1 MTIVVCCHGSLQ
13 LPRYANPREAELDCA
28 TVFENEAVIMSS
40 TSKQTGPLQKSSN
53 LNQAAIAAKRA
64 KSVDR
69 LILIADDNDDTRMM
83 FATVLTA
90 RGYRIAEAGDGEK
103 AIEVILRENPGLVL
117 LDLELPRLN
126 GLSVLRRLRN
136 ELKRI
141 DVPVVVITGY
151 EQHFETAVAA
161 GCDDYLLK
169 PIDFERLETLLDYYL
184 PLEVK
189 AKGA

>member
-1 MTIVVCCHGSLQ
+1 V
-13 LPRYANPREAELDCA
+13 
-28 TVFENEAVIMSS
+28 
-40 TSKQTGPLQKSSN
+40 
-53 LNQAAIAAKRA
+53 
-64 KSVDR
+64 
-69 LILIADDNDDTRMM
+69 

-90 RGYRIAEAGDGEK
+90 RGYRVAEAGDGEE

-136 ELKRI
+136 ELKKI

-169 PIDFERLETLLDYYL
+169 QIDFDRLYNLFDFFLLF
-184 PLEVK
+184 
-189 AKGA
+189 A

>member
-1 MTIVVCCHGSLQ
+1 
-13 LPRYANPREAELDCA
+13 
-28 TVFENEAVIMSS
+28 MSS

-64 KSVDR
+64 KSIDR

-90 RGYRIAEAGDGEK
+90 RGYRVAEAGDGEE

-136 ELKRI
+136 ELKKI

>member
-1 MTIVVCCHGSLQ
+1 
-13 LPRYANPREAELDCA
+13 
-28 TVFENEAVIMSS
+28 MSS
-40 TSKQTGPLQKSSN
+40 TSKQTGPLAKSSN
-53 LNQAAIAAKRA
+53 LNAPAIAAKRA
-64 KSVDR
+64 KNLDR
-69 LILIADDNDDTRMM
+69 LILIADDNDDTRTM

-90 RGYRIAEAGDGEK
+90 RGYRVAEAGDGEK
-103 AIEVILRENPGLVL
+103 AIEVIMRENPGLVL

-136 ELKRI
+136 ELKKI
-141 DVPVVVITGY
+141 EVPVVVVTGY

>member
-1 MTIVVCCHGSLQ
+1 
-13 LPRYANPREAELDCA
+13 
-28 TVFENEAVIMSS
+28 MSS
-40 TSKQTGPLQKSSN
+40 TAKQTGRLLKPSN
-53 LNQAAIAAKRA
+53 SNPATICNKRA
-64 KSVDR
+64 NSSDR
-69 LILIADDNDDTRMM
+69 LILVADDNDDTRTM
-83 FATVLTA
+83 FAAVLKA
-90 RGYRIAEAGDGEK
+90 RGYNVAEASDGEK
-103 AIEVILRENPGLVL
+103 AIEAILRENPGLVL

-141 DVPVVVITGY
+141 EVPVVVITGY

-169 PIDFERLETLLDYYL
+169 PIDFERLETLLEYYL
-184 PLEVK
+184 PLEAK

>member
-1 MTIVVCCHGSLQ
+1 MMIVVCCHGSRQ
-13 LPRYANPREAELDCA
+13 LPRNINPREAELDCA

-40 TSKQTGPLQKSSN
+40 TSKQTGPLANSSN
-53 LNQAAIAAKRA
+53 LNPAAIAAKRG

-69 LILIADDNDDTRMM
+69 LILVADDNDDTRMM
-83 FATVLTA
+83 FATVLRA
-90 RGYRIAEAGDGEK
+90 RGYRVAEASDGEK

-136 ELKRI
+136 ELQKI
-141 DVPVVVITGY
+141 EVPVVVITGY

-184 PLEVK
+184 PLDVK

>member
-1 MTIVVCCHGSLQ
+1 MMIVVCCHGSLQ

-40 TSKQTGPLQKSSN
+40 TSKQTGPLANSSN
-53 LNQAAIAAKRA
+53 LNPAIAAKRG

-69 LILIADDNDDTRMM
+69 LILVADDNDDTRMM
-83 FATVLTA
+83 FATVLRA
-90 RGYRIAEAGDGEK
+90 RGYRVAEASDGEK

-136 ELKRI
+136 ELQKI
-141 DVPVVVITGY
+141 EVPVVVITGY

>member
-1 MTIVVCCHGSLQ
+1 
-13 LPRYANPREAELDCA
+13 
-28 TVFENEAVIMSS
+28 MSS

-64 KSVDR
+64 KSIDR

-90 RGYRIAEAGDGEK
+90 RGYRVAEAGDGEE

-136 ELKRI
+136 ELLPPR
-141 DVPVVVITGY
+141 PYTAAPT
-151 EQHFETAVAA
+151 ETAA
-161 GCDDYLLK
+161 
-169 PIDFERLETLLDYYL
+169 
-184 PLEVK
+184 
-189 AKGA
+189 

>member
-1 MTIVVCCHGSLQ
+1 
-13 LPRYANPREAELDCA
+13 
-28 TVFENEAVIMSS
+28 
-40 TSKQTGPLQKSSN
+40 
-53 LNQAAIAAKRA
+53 
-64 KSVDR
+64 
-69 LILIADDNDDTRMM
+69 MM

-90 RGYRIAEAGDGEK
+90 RGYRVAEAGDGEE

-136 ELKRI
+136 ELKKI
-141 DVPVVVITGY
+141 EVPVVVITGY

>member
-1 MTIVVCCHGSLQ
+1 MMIVVCCHGSRQ
-13 LPRYANPREAELDCA
+13 LPRNANPREAELDCA
-28 TVFENEAVIMSS
+28 TVFENEAVIMSL

-90 RGYRIAEAGDGEK
+90 RGYRVAEAGDGEK

-126 GLSVLRRLRN
+126 GLSVLGRLRS
-136 ELKRI
+136 ELK
-141 DVPVVVITGY
+141 DVEGPVVVIAG
-151 EQHFETAVAA
+151 AA
-161 GCDDYLLK
+161 
-169 PIDFERLETLLDYYL
+169 E
-184 PLEVK
+184 
-189 AKGA
+189 

>member
-1 MTIVVCCHGSLQ
+1 MMIVVCCHGSRQ
-13 LPRYANPREAELDCA
+13 LPRNINPREAELDCA

-40 TSKQTGPLQKSSN
+40 TSKQTGPLANSSN
-53 LNQAAIAAKRA
+53 LNPAIAAKRG

-69 LILIADDNDDTRMM
+69 LILVADV
-83 FATVLTA
+83 ATVLRA
-90 RGYRIAEAGDGEK
+90 RGYRVAEASDGEK

-136 ELKRI
+136 ELQKI
-141 DVPVVVITGY
+141 EVPVVVITGY

>member
-1 MTIVVCCHGSLQ
+1 MLILAKLNLTAL
-13 LPRYANPREAELDCA
+13 LFFR
-28 TVFENEAVIMSS
+28 NEAVIMSS
-40 TSKQTGPLQKSSN
+40 TSKQTGPLAKSSN
-53 LNQAAIAAKRA
+53 LNAAAIAAKHA

-83 FATVLTA
+83 FSTVLRA
-90 RGYRIAEAGDGEK
+90 RGYRVAEASDGEK

-117 LDLELPRLN
+117 LDLELPQLN

-136 ELKRI
+136 ELKKI
-141 DVPVVVITGY
+141 EVPVVVITGY

-169 PIDFERLETLLDYYL
+169 PIDFERLENLLDYYL